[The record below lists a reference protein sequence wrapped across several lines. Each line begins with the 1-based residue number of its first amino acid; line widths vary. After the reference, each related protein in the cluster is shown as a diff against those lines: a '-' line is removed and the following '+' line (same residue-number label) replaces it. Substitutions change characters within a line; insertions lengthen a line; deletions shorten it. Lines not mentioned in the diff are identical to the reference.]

1 MKIVDVGAVLLEPVS
16 WVLVKVRTD
25 EGITG
30 IGEAYHGAGVHHI
43 AVDERLTQRALIGQD
58 PRNVD
63 KLFRDMK
70 SSMSASGYYQGAVMS
85 AISGIEMALWDITGQ
100 AIGVPIWQLLGGAYR
115 DSIRMYN
122 DCHAGDE
129 DDNPESWVA
138 KAKEVEARGFD
149 AIKFD
154 IDPRPDRRDHYNR
167 TMSNSDIA
175 FHIEVVTALREALHP
190 NTDLLIDAHWAYAPH
205 DILKVAYA
213 FEALD
218 LMWLEDP
225 IPAENVAALK
235 EVKNATRTPICTG
248 ENLYTRHGFR
258 ELVETQATDIISPDL
273 AKAGGLS
280 EGPAHRRFGRHLLYP
295 NFTAQHLQ
303 SDRHGGHVPHV
314 RRFAQLS
321 SVGVPPPRQ
330 RVVEQPHGGTRPD
343 RQRAHPLAAGSRSW
357 SHTRR
362 GGGSQRGARGSRL
375 LRRGVELTC
384 RLTTSSAASGCFC
397 SSCGQGPPST
407 S

>member
-225 IPAENVAALK
+225 IPAENVAVLK

-280 EGPAHRRFGRHLLYP
+280 EGRRIADLADIYYIPISPHNICSPIGTVAMCHTCAASP
-295 NFTAQHLQ
+295 NFQVLEFHHLDNELWN
-303 SDRHGGHVPHV
+303 SLTVERDLIVNGHIPLPQ
-314 RRFAQLS
+314 APGL
-321 SVGVPPPRQ
+321 GVTLDEE
-330 RVVEQPHGGTRPD
+330 V
-343 RQRAHPLAAGSRSW
+343 
-357 SHTRR
+357 
-362 GGGSQRGARGSRL
+362 AR
-375 LRRGVELTC
+375 
-384 RLTTSSAASGCFC
+384 SAAREDLGFFDAE
-397 SSCGQGPPST
+397 SS
-407 S
+407 